1 MMRGITSRARWRTQ
15 AAGLRI
21 CVNCVCFL
29 CLFAVF
35 LAADAGASGPSLD
48 VVLDRTA
55 QHAAHFVRQLPDV
68 KCTERVVQA
77 KLGKS
82 EKTEYQEESTF
93 DFLLM
98 PQVRNGEIAVEESR
112 LALVE
117 PQHRKNLPLLV
128 TNGFSTLMLIFHP
141 IYRASFEFEPWPDE
155 RLEGRLVT
163 RVHFRHVR
171 GKRTPSALI
180 LRGREYPLRLEGD
193 AWIDPESGAILQL
206 SVGLLASI
214 EDVGLRA
221 FHADVSYRPMSFS
234 AAPQPYWLP
243 VTATIEVETPR
254 QRWRNVHSFTDY
266 KLFSVSSSSTIQSH
280 P

>member
-1 MMRGITSRARWRTQ
+1 MQ
-15 AAGLRI
+15 AATCL
-21 CVNCVCFL
+21 VVF
-29 CLFAVF
+29 LFATSAF
-35 LAADAGASGPSLD
+35 ASGPALD
-48 VVLDRTA
+48 VILDRTA
-55 QHAAHFVRQLPDV
+55 QHAEHFVQQLPDV

-98 PQVRNGEIAVEESR
+98 PQVHGGEISVEESR
-112 LALVE
+112 LALAE
-117 PQHRKNLPLLV
+117 ARHRKNLPLLV

-141 IYRASFEFEPWPDE
+141 LYRESFEFEPLPDE
-155 RLEGRLVT
+155 QMEGRAVA

-171 GKRTPSALI
+171 GKRSPSALI
-180 LRGREYPLRLEGD
+180 LRGREYPLRLEGE
-193 AWIDPESGAILQL
+193 AWIDPQTGAILRL
-206 SVGLLASI
+206 SVGLLTSM

-221 FHADVSYRPMSFS
+221 FHADVSYRAIRFS
-234 AAPQPYWLP
+234 AAPQAYWLP

-254 QRWRNVHSFTDY
+254 QHWRNVHTFADY
-266 KLFSVSSSSTIQSH
+266 QLFSVSSSSTIKDQ